1 MTKYEKEDK
10 KLIWLLFSSAII
22 AVLLVTLL
30 RQLTKI
36 ILQWE

>member
-10 KLIWLLFSSAII
+10 KLIWLLFSSTII